1 MKKYGF
7 LLAFTL
13 PIAWVVGFWVG
24 HWATYLP
31 FFIAYIFV
39 PLIDEFFGLDRYNL
53 TQQEETHALEDEPY
67 FATLLYGWVVMQISV
82 IITGGVLISLYR
94 LDNVE
99 WWGILLSTM
108 TISSNGI
115 NVAHELGHRNEKVSI
130 FFAKLNL
137 VSVGY
142 LHFYI
147 EHNRGHHVHVA
158 TPLDPAT
165 SKKNQNLYLFWL
177 QSLVGGWLNAWKH
190 EANRLTRKNSWGY
203 GVYNEMWRAILLP
216 VIFVAVICMVALYC
230 NDYVLTQN
238 IIWNISIFW
247 ILQGLFAV
255 LSLEAVN
262 YIEHYGIMRKEIS
275 PNKYERVNPLHSWNA
290 SQKVSN
296 WFLFQLQRHS
306 DHHANASRP
315 YQILRHID
323 ESPQLPF
330 GYPLMIMMALVPPLW
345 FAVMNPRLD
354 KWKMEVVGNG

>member
-13 PIAWVVGFWVG
+13 PIAWVIGFFVGG
-24 HWATYLP
+24 WATYLP
-31 FFIAYIFV
+31 FLIAYFFV
-39 PLIDEFFGLDRYNL
+39 PLVDELFGLDRYNL
-53 TQQEETHALEDEPY
+53 TAEETDEASAQSY
-67 FATLLYGWVVMQISV
+67 FSMLLYVWVVMQISV
-82 IITGGVLISLYR
+82 IMYR

-99 WWGILLSTM
+99 WWGIVLSTM

-115 NVAHELGHRNEKVSI
+115 NVAHELGHRNEKISVV
-130 FFAKLNL
+130 FAKLNL
-137 VSVGY
+137 VTVNY

-165 SKKNQNLYLFWL
+165 SRKNQNLYFFWV
-177 QSLVGGWLNAWKH
+177 QSLAGGWVNAWKH
-190 EANRLTRKNSWGY
+190 EANRLTRRNISGY
-203 GVYNEMWRAILLP
+203 GIYNEMWRAVFLPILFLGLMLGI
-216 VIFVAVICMVALYC
+216 VFLVNNYQI
-230 NDYVLTQN
+230 TQN
-238 IIWNISIFW
+238 IIWNVSLFW
-247 ILQGLFAV
+247 ILQSLFAV

-262 YIEHYGIMRKEIS
+262 YIEHYGIMRREIS

-330 GYPLMIMMALVPPLW
+330 GYPLMIMMALVPPIW
-345 FAVMNPRLD
+345 FAVMNPKLE
-354 KWKMEVVGNG
+354 KWKMNLNLSSDF